1 MHAFASLRLDIGK
14 YMKIPRLPGLL
25 WIHQFG
31 MVGIGE
37 RLTTTKNVECK
48 PFNSRNILL
57 FFF

>member
-1 MHAFASLRLDIGK
+1 MHAFASLPLDIGK
-14 YMKIPRLPGLL
+14 YMKILRLPGLL

-37 RLTTTKNVECK
+37 RLTTKNAECK

-57 FFF
+57 FF